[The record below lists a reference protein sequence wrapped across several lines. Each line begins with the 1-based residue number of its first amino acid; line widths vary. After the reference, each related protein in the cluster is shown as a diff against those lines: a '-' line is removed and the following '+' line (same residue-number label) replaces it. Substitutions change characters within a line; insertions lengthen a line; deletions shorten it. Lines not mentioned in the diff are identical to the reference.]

1 MSELTRC
8 LELERRNYGE
18 RRGQMRYLLFPL
30 MVLATPAMSEVVTPS
45 DPYLA
50 DAAIV
55 TLYLDQD
62 DNRHWV
68 VVGVANRTE
77 RPFDA
82 NYSCTLADAEGF
94 AAGEA
99 SGVAR
104 AVPPQQM
111 IISNSVI
118 FAANVESADCRI
130 EFTTPL

>member
-1 MSELTRC
+1 
-8 LELERRNYGE
+8 
-18 RRGQMRYLLFPL
+18 MRYLLLPL
-30 MVLATPAMSEVVTPS
+30 TVLATPAISEVLTPS

-50 DAAIV
+50 DAAIL

-62 DNRHWV
+62 GKRHWV
-68 VVGVANRTE
+68 VVGVSNRTE

-82 NYSCTLADAEGF
+82 NYSCTLTDAEGF

-99 SGVAR
+99 GGVAR

-111 IISNSVI
+111 IISKSI
-118 FAANVESADCRI
+118 TFDANAESADCRI